1 MKNSLVTYLLG
12 FFFLIT
18 CCKALGGSLPS
29 VDTSNC
35 LEIEGRILNA
45 TDGIDGVCKVELV
58 HSNTVLESV
67 LLKKGKKKF
76 SFMLKKNMTYTI
88 RISKTGFITRLVCVD
103 TKMLKSN
110 YELYNFSFETKLIE
124 QANSE
129 KLNKDFLDFPIALIY
144 FDNRKDSFVYDK
156 EYTSKIKKEIA
167 LR

>member
-18 CCKALGGSLPS
+18 CCKALGRSLPS

-35 LEIEGRILNA
+35 LEIVGTILNTA
-45 TDGIDGVCKVELV
+45 DGTDGMCVVELV
-58 HSNTVLESV
+58 HANNVLESV

-76 SFMLKKNMTYTI
+76 SFILKKNTTYTI
-88 RISKTGFITRLVCVD
+88 RVSKVGFITRLVCVD

-110 YELYNFSFETKLIE
+110 YELYNFSFETKLVE

-144 FDNRKDSFVYDK
+144 FDNRKDDFVYDK
-156 EYTSKIKKEIA
+156 EYTTKIKKEIA
-167 LR
+167 LK